1 MLQESRLPFR
11 MKVIINGREADF
23 LVGSTLIVEVGNHPG
38 ENDKNKIFLEAGYD
52 LLDFSN
58 DELREQKALVINK
71 IKKFYVSKNN

>member
-11 MKVIINGREADF
+11 MKVVINGREADF
-23 LVGSTLIVEVGNHPG
+23 LVGTTLIIEVGNHPG

-58 DELREQKALVINK
+58 DEVRDEKEKVLNK
-71 IKKFYVSKNN
+71 ITKFYVSKNN